1 MSRSTEAF
9 YFRLHHSKFLSATR
23 TLSKSEVGLFA
34 LLMAMM
40 SERGEPLVVNGM
52 LYRGCNSTKSAFD
65 REIARLIECGLI
77 SRLGDGSLWCG
88 WIGDEIDFRE
98 RKSSNGER
106 AAKKRWENSQQN
118 QRSSDA
124 DAMPDIAIDRKGDAP
139 RGRHPKSR
147 VRNRDYKAP
156 SPAPES
162 AAGAAVV
169 FRSGDNCSDFMR
181 AIDPHTPISFG
192 SELARDELVEYIGSR
207 ALRRGADKDA
217 CNNFQRVIHELA
229 KRKQLTR
236 SQAEEELHRFTHK
249 AGEQNAKKA

>member
-1 MSRSTEAF
+1 MSRPSEAF

-23 TLSKSEVGLFA
+23 TLSKSEVGLLT

-65 REIARLIECGLI
+65 REIARLAECGLI
-77 SRLGDGSLWCG
+77 SRLGDGRLWCG
-88 WIGDEIDFRE
+88 WISDEIDFRE

-118 QRSSDA
+118 QASVDA
-124 DAMPDIAIDRKGDAP
+124 DAMPDKDIDRRGDAR
-139 RGRHPKSR
+139 RGRHPNSKDRSR
-147 VRNRDYKAP
+147 DHKAA
-156 SPAPES
+156 SSAPE
-162 AAGAAVV
+162 GAPGVTVV

-181 AIDPHTPISFG
+181 TIDHNAPICFA
-192 SELARDELVEYIGSR
+192 SEAAKEELVEYIASR
-207 ALRRGADKDA
+207 ALRRGADKEE
-217 CNNFQRVIHELA
+217 CGNFQRVIRELA

-236 SQAEEELHRFTHK
+236 GQAEEELHRFTHK
-249 AGEQNAKKA
+249 AGEQNAKQA